1 LCPWNTERW
10 RCVVLEKKKK
20 KNFGTWETSFRIT
33 YFRTNTY
40 AYGTSQSGSILNI
53 SKSLQEEVNF

>member
-1 LCPWNTERW
+1 
-10 RCVVLEKKKK
+10 LEKKKK